1 MLALKEAKTRGEGV
15 WPSGELGANEMSVT
29 QPFKKLALVII
40 VLAVL
45 LVVMIEVEEKRRPMN
60 ILLFYADD
68 WCHDMLG
75 AAGNPI
81 VKTPVLD
88 AIAAEEGVRFSKNCI
103 TMSICWISRTTLYCG
118 QYLTRHHLVMP

>member
-1 MLALKEAKTRGEGV
+1 MDPRGEFGDF
-15 WPSGELGANEMSVT
+15 PAEKALNTSVRRILT
-29 QPFKKLALVII
+29 DENSERETEEVE
-40 VLAVL
+40 
-45 LVVMIEVEEKRRPMN
+45 EVEEKRRPMN

-118 QYLTRHHLVMP
+118 QYLARHHLVMP